1 MNSTDDFILF
11 VLSYVPPNSK
21 KQYQTF
27 CQSSHEILGYHT
39 IIRLFFVFCY
49 LYWYCTLT
57 YSFCF
62 KGQVKTIYNVNL
74 RCIPMIILL
83 GNILQSLK
91 QIKQLI
97 DVASMCCKSHIKMR
111 RRRVVVPYLPHNTR
125 GGYLPLSL
133 PQVTVCV
140 QDKLPVGSLPE
151 TSCAIVFRIIS
162 DISPIFY
169 TQLQN
174 IWVKAYLGK
183 PWSCSQTVF
192 FLQYL
197 FSISWGMLFQFRHRH
212 RSGKGSFGGRIVV
225 TGLLA
230 AGCKAAI
237 CGTGVSTLPSSAELS
252 FSSSSSIDNR
262 ESTQS
267 MLPMPR
273 CKLLM
278 HNFFIIS
285 LSKASMN
292 SCEKIS

>member
-39 IIRLFFVFCY
+39 IIRLFFVFCS

-97 DVASMCCKSHIKMR
+97 DVASMCCKSRIKMR

-192 FLQYL
+192 FLTAFIFYL
-197 FSISWGMLFQFRHRH
+197 LGHAASVSASTPFWQGLIWWPYSSDWSVGSRLQSSHLWDRGINIALIS
-212 RSGKGSFGGRIVV
+212 
-225 TGLLA
+225 
-230 AGCKAAI
+230 
-237 CGTGVSTLPSSAELS
+237 
-252 FSSSSSIDNR
+252 
-262 ESTQS
+262 
-267 MLPMPR
+267 
-273 CKLLM
+273 
-278 HNFFIIS
+278 
-285 LSKASMN
+285 
-292 SCEKIS
+292 